1 MRKILFYGVL
11 IGLFLGGASV
21 YFFGEVHDGTSVAL
35 DATQQEYRSV
45 VAVASEHDIIGEKIV
60 RSEGE
65 RVNNLLKPDN
75 INFIY
80 KNNNTANRVDISDV
94 ISDQKISDQMLRQ
107 LIKASINADRGQ
119 SIDIL
124 LDALVSLSAQYGY
137 NKRSQIIIDV
147 LTEVN
152 SIEVAKK
159 ISDYLVNISNTS
171 PELENAMVGVV
182 NAVTNRDEMADYIA
196 EQFMLSADNNVREK
210 LLAIDYPE
218 SLERI
223 ADFSLMQGDNAFYT
237 KVIDRLD
244 SNPYEH
250 TFNVLLSMN
259 NNQNMT
265 YLASQTPIIEV
276 AQQWA
281 YRQLSGS
288 RFDFV
293 ESQLAQGKVSENDKP
308 LVLEML
314 KHSEDQVR
322 GQAIIAKYWNTR
334 MM

>member
-1 MRKILFYGVL
+1 MNKVLLYG
-11 IGLFLGGASV
+11 IFSGLLLGGFSI
-21 YFFGEVHDGTSVAL
+21 YFSDDSDAL
-35 DATQQEYRSV
+35 KSN
-45 VAVASEHDIIGEKIV
+45 SILLHSIGEKTRFVTTNQKPEIIGDNAA
-60 RSEGE
+60 RRESEQIKSFPNPNNSNSTYE
-65 RVNNLLKPDN
+65 DNAVNILDAL
-75 INFIY
+75 F
-80 KNNNTANRVDISDV
+80 
-94 ISDQKISDQMLRQ
+94 DQKISDQMLRQ

-281 YRQLSGS
+281 YHQLSGS